1 MMKLT
6 EAQFRI
12 LAQAAAEGTNVIERG
27 ADATE
32 ATLRSLAARHIGTLQ
47 YTQVGLRKVVCGLY
61 VTTAGWLVYSDEAR
75 RRDAAERVEANA
87 RGTRS
92 RQADPF
98 AVHTQSAQA
107 RREAWID
114 AAFAI

>member
-32 ATLRSLAARHIGTLQ
+32 GTLRSLAARHIGRLEYQ
-47 YTQVGLRKVVCGLY
+47 HIGARKVVAGLY
-61 VTTAGWLVYSDEAR
+61 VTVNGWLIWSEESR
-75 RRDAAERVEANA
+75 RRDTEQRTADNA
-87 RGTRS
+87 RIRT
-92 RQADPF
+92 QPADPF

-107 RREAWID
+107 RREAMID